1 MQLMQPNTTGC
12 VLSVIDTTI
21 DCDRLRQLHN
31 QLGELMDRRGFLS
44 LSGFGSA
51 RDHAEWLR
59 ILTDFGQRL
68 SFLLGWRQKERA
80 LTKQGERIVSREP

>member
-1 MQLMQPNTTGC
+1 
-12 VLSVIDTTI
+12 
-21 DCDRLRQLHN
+21 
-31 QLGELMDRRGFLS
+31 MDRRGFLS

-51 RDHAEWLR
+51 RDHADWLR